1 MSILPVYGEDTED
14 PYIPSVLVV
23 EDDDAVTELERQGVI
38 IWHRREDM
46 VLALVPRD
54 MSLKRARGVRR
65 SEKGRKAVPALDI
78 ARTYYDADM
87 VLSGSGLRNPLREK
101 GLSWVSVT
109 PDLIQTI
116 SLFLIVRAYR
126 A

>member
-87 VLSGSGLRNPLREK
+87 VLSGSGLPATLYGKRGCR
-101 GLSWVSVT
+101 G
-109 PDLIQTI
+109 
-116 SLFLIVRAYR
+116 FL
-126 A
+126 